1 MVLTHCHTLNI
12 YLFSAR
18 ETHSCETHCCMFL
31 CLYFQDHFEASQFEE
46 IARSSAGGK
55 KLKPNAIPTLFSFG
69 EPPYPAVTAPY
80 ILLPMKP
87 EPGG

>member
-1 MVLTHCHTLNI
+1 MFIFFVRGKPTRIKTHRCT
-12 YLFSAR
+12 
-18 ETHSCETHCCMFL
+18 FL

-87 EPGG
+87 EPGSLIMRWNSS